1 MTIAMYAVSIWLEPS
16 SPPLAEPVFLRMGK
30 GKSGGKV
37 KGGEYLPLS
46 VYGKRGFDVEAIRQK
61 CKDIEEHELRPPKVW
76 QGKRRGK
83 ARAISEGQWLEA
95 SAEQSRLP

>member
-1 MTIAMYAVSIWLEPS
+1 
-16 SPPLAEPVFLRMGK
+16 MGK

-61 CKDIEEHELRPPKVW
+61 CKDTKKHPIWDTLYCIRSTFSKKIEQLVRKEVGEAPHELRP
-76 QGKRRGK
+76 
-83 ARAISEGQWLEA
+83 
-95 SAEQSRLP
+95 